1 MITSSPDDRPTNER
15 LHGSDGPL
23 QTVLKKARW
32 GSSSRQMRGGGNRGC
47 YPVDVKEGRPIVSYE
62 RRKDS
67 FQFQNFARQTK
78 ARQFT
83 KETKHVF
90 VIHVKSSLA
99 IYQDDAGLT
108 AVHTAVKACC
118 FTKCIKQLFVLL

>member
-1 MITSSPDDRPTNER
+1 
-15 LHGSDGPL
+15 
-23 QTVLKKARW
+23 
-32 GSSSRQMRGGGNRGC
+32 MRGGGNRGC

-90 VIHVKSSLA
+90 VINVKSSLA
-99 IYQDDAGLT
+99 IYQDDAGLYSCT
-108 AVHTAVKACC
+108 YCSEGML
-118 FTKCIKQLFVLL
+118 FTQCIKQLFVLL